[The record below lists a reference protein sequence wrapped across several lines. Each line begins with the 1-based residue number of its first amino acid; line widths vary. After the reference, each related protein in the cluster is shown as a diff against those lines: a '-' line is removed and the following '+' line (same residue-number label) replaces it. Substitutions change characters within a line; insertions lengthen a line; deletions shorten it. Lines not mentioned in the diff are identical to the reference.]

1 MPASDVDGI
10 ETSAPGWILGQLTY
24 WSSQIDSRLAKRYAV
39 PFPSPYP
46 TAVTGWLARIVT
58 QRLYIK
64 RGVDSTDAQYQ
75 VIADDAKESWA
86 EIKEAAD
93 AVNGLFE
100 LPSRADVD
108 ADGVVRGGP
117 VSYSEASPYVGWNV
131 QGNTGRNEDSNGSGT
146 LG

>member
-1 MPASDVDGI
+1 MSSVPYLDLNGFKGLTVMPASDVDGI

-64 RGVDSTDAQYQ
+64 RGVDSTDAQ
-75 VIADDAKESWA
+75 A
-86 EIKEAAD
+86 E
-93 AVNGLFE
+93 
-100 LPSRADVD
+100 
-108 ADGVVRGGP
+108 
-117 VSYSEASPYVGWNV
+117 
-131 QGNTGRNEDSNGSGT
+131 GRQLS
-146 LG
+146 